1 MKYTPA
7 EDLQPDFSIGFS
19 PTQPGGRI
27 KHLTEKPKPEGSSTP
42 KVRSKGKIQLTPTP
56 YAVFKA
62 LADAPGQELPYNEL
76 KTNSGMAKV
85 NSFPKHIQELVA
97 KGVIQCLGPHRDR
110 YVILKVDPIR
120 VEKVNRYARKTS
132 QHSRPDSQ
140 GGSQST
146 AKERKCLSCKKTF
159 KSEWVGMRICGD
171 CKLTPAWQDPDNPY
185 TPEGDT
191 DGSGLSDLTTGL
203 Y

>member
-7 EDLQPDFSIGFS
+7 KDLQPDFTIGFS
-19 PTQPGGRI
+19 STKRFSPPQHISPS
-27 KHLTEKPKPEGSSTP
+27 EPKGPNNAGDE
-42 KVRSKGKIQLTPTP
+42 KIQLTPTP

-62 LADAPGQELPYNEL
+62 LADAPGQELPYTEL

-120 VEKVNRYARKTS
+120 VERVKRYARKTS

-140 GGSQST
+140 GGNQST
-146 AKERKCLSCKKTF
+146 AKERKCLSCQKTF

-191 DGSGLSDLTTGL
+191 DGSGLSELTTGL

>member
-19 PTQPGGRI
+19 PAQSGGQI
-27 KHLTEKPKPEGSSTP
+27 KHLAEKPKPEGP
-42 KVRSKGKIQLTPTP
+42 PVEQVRSEAKIQLTPTP
-56 YAVFKA
+56 FAVFKA
-62 LADAPGQELPYNEL
+62 LADAPGQELPYTEL

-146 AKERKCLSCKKTF
+146 AKERKCLSCQKTF

>member
-7 EDLQPDFSIGFS
+7 EDLQPDLSIGFS
-19 PTQPGGRI
+19 LTQP
-27 KHLTEKPKPEGSSTP
+27 KGSETRDLKQQTP
-42 KVRSKGKIQLTPTP
+42 KYKTAKDNSIDEKIQLTPTP

-62 LADAPGQELPYNEL
+62 LADAPGQELSYGVL
-76 KTNSGMAKV
+76 KINSGMAKV

-110 YVILKVDPIR
+110 YVILRVDPARI
-120 VEKVNRYARKTS
+120 EKVKRYARKTS

-140 GGSQST
+140 SGHQST
-146 AKERKCLSCKKTF
+146 SKERKCLSCQQSF
-159 KSEWVGMRICGD
+159 KSEWIGMRICGD

-191 DGSGLSDLTTGL
+191 DGSGLSDLTMGL

>member
-7 EDLQPDFSIGFS
+7 EDLLPDFTIGFS
-19 PTQPGGRI
+19 PAQARDLDQNPAER
-27 KHLTEKPKPEGSSTP
+27 EN
-42 KVRSKGKIQLTPTP
+42 SKAVIQLTPTP
-56 YAVFKA
+56 YKVFRT
-62 LADAPGQELPYNEL
+62 LADAPGQELAYGIL
-76 KTNSGMAKV
+76 KVQSGMEKV

-110 YVILKVDPIR
+110 YVILRIDPAR
-120 VEKVNRYARKTS
+120 VVRVKRYARKTS
-132 QHSRPDSQ
+132 QHSRPDNQS
-140 GGSQST
+140 GSQSM
-146 AKERKCLSCKKTF
+146 AKERKCLSCQKTF
-159 KSEWVGMRICGD
+159 KSEWIGMRICGD

>member
-7 EDLQPDFSIGFS
+7 EDLQPDLSIGFS
-19 PTQPGGRI
+19 LTQP
-27 KHLTEKPKPEGSSTP
+27 KGSETRDLKQLTP
-42 KVRSKGKIQLTPTP
+42 KYKTAKDNNIDEKIQLTPTP

-62 LADAPGQELPYNEL
+62 LADAPGQELSYGVL
-76 KTNSGMAKV
+76 KINSGMAKV

-110 YVILKVDPIR
+110 YVILRVDPARI
-120 VEKVNRYARKTS
+120 EKVKRYARKTS
-132 QHSRPDSQ
+132 QHSRPDCQ
-140 GGSQST
+140 NGHQST
-146 AKERKCLSCKKTF
+146 SKERKCLSCQKSF
-159 KSEWVGMRICGD
+159 KSEWIGMRICGD

-191 DGSGLSDLTTGL
+191 DGSGLSDLTMGL

>member
-1 MKYTPA
+1 MQLALGWIAFALAA
-7 EDLQPDFSIGFS
+7 EPVAAGWSLIRVGENVEV
-19 PTQPGGRI
+19 TRA
-27 KHLTEKPKPEGSSTP
+27 
-42 KVRSKGKIQLTPTP
+42 KIQLTPTP

-146 AKERKCLSCKKTF
+146 AKERKCLSCQKTF